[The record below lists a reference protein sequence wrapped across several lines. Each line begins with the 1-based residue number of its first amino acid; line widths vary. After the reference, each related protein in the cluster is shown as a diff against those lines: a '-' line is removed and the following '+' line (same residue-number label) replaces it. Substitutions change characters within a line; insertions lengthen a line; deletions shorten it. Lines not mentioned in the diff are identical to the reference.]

1 MTVGYISARNRAV
14 TTEGAQIAMLQTDA
28 AINAGS
34 SGGPLFDMQGRVV
47 GITTAKYSGQTSSG
61 AAIEGIGF
69 AVPINT
75 AKALLRQLPGYMAQ
89 VSGL

>member
-1 MTVGYISARNRAV
+1 M
-14 TTEGAQIAMLQTDA
+14 TTEGAQMAMLQTDA

-75 AKALLRQLPGYMAQ
+75 AKALLRQLPGYLAEA
-89 VSGL
+89 SGP